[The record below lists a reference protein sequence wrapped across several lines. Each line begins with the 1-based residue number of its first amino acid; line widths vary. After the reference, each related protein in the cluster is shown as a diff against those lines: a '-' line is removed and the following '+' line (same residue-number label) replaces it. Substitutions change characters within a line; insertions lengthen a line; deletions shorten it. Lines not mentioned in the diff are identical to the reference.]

1 MKNII
6 WLILAGLLY
15 YSPLNAQAE
24 ADLKCIEAIQQCE
37 DEIIA
42 FAKDFLGEMP
52 KDCKYWKGDCSIT
65 GEIWRNGSVSI
76 GTSKNYSS
84 WKQEYFNLTV
94 RGGITTEQLQ
104 ICKAA
109 WCDYVFEDTFNL
121 RPLQEVAIFIDK
133 NKHLPD
139 CTPGG
144 IIEKQAGFYLDE
156 QTPQQQQKIEEAYLH
171 LIALND
177 RIAALKHQLNPQVN
191 SIASPAALS
200 IVKPET
206 AGEHSE
212 AAAEIEC
219 SEISPA
225 STNTALD
232 GLAGMRITGAYGP
245 FQISWPEYGG
255 GGISNVDC
263 PDNFI
268 RIPNLAAGTY
278 TLTVKNG
285 DGIVGTCT
293 LTITVSPP
301 PSLCDYLAASHRS
314 RCNSELIRMLIAE
327 FDKQRPQCTQ
337 WAGEACSNTEP
348 IFRVGNVNIGT
359 NVSKSGYNLA
369 VAGGIMTDK
378 FRVELCEGTWCDYV
392 FDPEYHLTP
401 LPDIKQFIKTH
412 KSLPGMT
419 TQGEVTKEGGYE
431 LKSVKKEQQVK
442 IEEAYLHLIEM
453 DRTIKQL
460 NQSLQD
466 L

>member
-6 WLILAGLLY
+6 LLILASLLY
-15 YSPLNAQAE
+15 YSPLKAQSDPDVECTE
-24 ADLKCIEAIQQCE
+24 AVEKCKS
-37 DEIIA
+37 EIIA
-42 FAKDFLGEMP
+42 FAKDFLGDVP
-52 KDCKYWKGDCSIT
+52 KDCKYWKGDCGIA
-65 GEIWRNGSVSI
+65 GEIWRNGSVSL
-76 GTSKNYSS
+76 GTSKNYST
-84 WKQEYFNLTV
+84 WKNEYFKLTV
-94 RGGITTEQLQ
+94 LGGITTEQLQ

-109 WCDYVFEDTFNL
+109 WCDYVFEDSFNL
-121 RPLQEVAIFIDK
+121 KSLPEVAMFIDK

-144 IIEKQAGFYLDE
+144 TIEKQAGFYLDE

-177 RIAALKHQLNPQVN
+177 RVAVLKQKLNPQVN
-191 SIASPAALS
+191 PINNSAVLNV
-200 IVKPET
+200 VKHEATAKHPE
-206 AGEHSE
+206 AVVEL
-212 AAAEIEC
+212 EC

-225 STNTALD
+225 SSNTALD
-232 GLAGMRITGAYGP
+232 GLAGIRITGAQGP

-263 PDNFI
+263 EDYLI

-278 TLTVKNG
+278 TLTVKNA
-285 DGIVGTCT
+285 DGVVGTCT

-301 PSLCDYLAASHRS
+301 PSLCDYLGNRS
-314 RCNSELIRMLIAE
+314 RCRGELMALLMAE
-327 FDKQRPQCTQ
+327 FDKNRPECTQ
-337 WAGEACSNTEP
+337 WGGEACSNTTP

-359 NVSKSGYNLA
+359 SVGKSGYNLA

-392 FDPEYHLTP
+392 FEPEYHLTP
-401 LPDIKQFIKTH
+401 LSDIKQFIKTH
-412 KSLPGMT
+412 KSLPGMI

-431 LKSVKKEQQVK
+431 LKTVKKEQQVK

-453 DRTIKQL
+453 DRTIQQL

-466 L
+466 F